1 MLHHHRSTSGAHA
14 QRRLSRR
21 FFATAAAGA
30 MLASG
35 LAVGGMAI
43 SATPAVAVSAPSSG
57 CAAVNLIVT
66 RASTEAQGE
75 GITGNLASA
84 IVSASTQTVSVE
96 ATTYPASLTNY
107 ASSESQGV
115 TAIESE
121 LSKAESACPNQKQV
135 LLGYSQGAQA
145 SLDTITGNG
154 EVSGGTAGKATSAE
168 LSKVVAIAVF
178 GDPGHV
184 TKQPWDLGT
193 STTNGIFPRN
203 SSEDSAIASFAG
215 GTKIAAWCDANDEFC
230 SSGNSLQ
237 VHLTYLNRYQ
247 TAAEDFVLNLIGG

>member
-1 MLHHHRSTSGAHA
+1 MLHHYRSASGAHA

-30 MLASG
+30 MITTGIAAGSI
-35 LAVGGMAI
+35 AMAG
-43 SATPAVAVSAPSSG
+43 SAGAVSAPSSG

-84 IVSASTQTVSVE
+84 IVSASKQTVSVE
-96 ATTYPASLTNY
+96 ATNYPASLTNY

-121 LSKAESACPNQKQV
+121 LSKAESSCPNQKQV

-145 SLDTITGNG
+145 SLDVITGNG
-154 EVSGGTAGKATSAE
+154 EVAGGTAGKATSAE

-184 TKQPWDLGT
+184 VGT
-193 STTNGIFPRN
+193 SWDAGTSKTAGLFPRSAAEDAAIQSFGG
-203 SSEDSAIASFAG
+203 SS
-215 GTKIAAWCDANDEFC
+215 KISAWCDANDEFC
-230 SSGNSLQ
+230 SSGNSLE

-247 TAAEDFVLNLIGG
+247 NAASSFVLGKIGG

>member
-1 MLHHHRSTSGAHA
+1 MTKWIPAGG
-14 QRRLSRR
+14 RRAVVCAAGSAAFLSVAA
-21 FFATAAAGA
+21 FVAPAAMAAA
-30 MLASG
+30 
-35 LAVGGMAI
+35 
-43 SATPAVAVSAPSSG
+43 PPSSG

-75 GITGNLASA
+75 GITQALATQ
-84 IVSASTQTVSVE
+84 IVDDSTQTVSQE
-96 ATTYPASLTNY
+96 ATVYPATLQNY

-121 LSKAESACPNQKQV
+121 LSSAVSSCPNQKQV

-145 SLDTITGNG
+145 SLDVISGNA
-154 EVSGGTAGKATSAE
+154 EVSGGTAKAASSSL
-168 LSKVVAIAVF
+168 LSHITAIAVF

-184 TKQPWDLGT
+184 VGTSWDLGT
-193 STTNGIFPRN
+193 STTKGLFPR
-203 SSEDSAIASFAG
+203 SSSQDAAIQSFG
-215 GTKIAAWCDANDEFC
+215 GSSKISAWCDANDEFC

-247 TAAEDFVLNLIGG
+247 NAASSFVLGKIGG